1 MRALGADT
9 IGHYEHIAVGYVSAA
24 IPEAVKQVWRDA
36 KEQVMDTFGGGATG
50 NQTPR
55 ANGGGG
61 AGAGE
66 GERGQLTTPVV
77 AGEQGRVEAYG
88 NVGAG
93 GSAEVGV
100 ASGATGDYGKDV
112 IEAEAM
118 NRRADAS
125 IWTQLALAYAIHKS
139 FIFVRVP
146 LTVAVTP
153 RVVKVLRGWGWDIG
167 KRRPKEVREA
177 SKAARKAMKEAE
189 KGKRS

>member
-1 MRALGADT
+1 MAVRSLGAET
-9 IGHYEHIAVGYVSAA
+9 VGHYEHLAVGYISAV
-24 IPEAVKQVWRDA
+24 IPEAVKRAWREA
-36 KEQVMDTFGGGATG
+36 KEQVKDTFGGAGTRTGASG
-50 NQTPR
+50 D
-55 ANGGGG
+55 A
-61 AGAGE
+61 AGDR
-66 GERGQLTTPVV
+66 GERGQITTPVV

-88 NVGAG
+88 NVSSG
-93 GSAEVGV
+93 GEFGI

-112 IEAEAM
+112 MEAEAM
-118 NRRADAS
+118 NRREDAS

-177 SKAARKAMKEAE
+177 SKAARMAVKEA
-189 KGKRS
+189 KKRKRS